1 MEPENTTTALSLDRF
16 DKRGMRNGDRM
27 HDAFERFLPKLQKA
41 LQLKEVWVKVVILPD
56 ITLQ

>member
-1 MEPENTTTALSLDRF
+1 MEPENAIHGFDIDRF
-16 DKRGMRNGDRM
+16 DKTGMRNSDRM
-27 HDAFERFLPKLQKA
+27 QDAFERFLPKLQKA